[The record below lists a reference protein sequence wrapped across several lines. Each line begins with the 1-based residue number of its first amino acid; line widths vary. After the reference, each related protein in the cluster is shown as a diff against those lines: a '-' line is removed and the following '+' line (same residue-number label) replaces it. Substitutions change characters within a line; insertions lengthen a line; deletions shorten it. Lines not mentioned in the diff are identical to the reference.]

1 MAVCTTLTPTF
12 DLLNKK
18 MAHLGNIH
26 IEFGLLCL
34 FVLELKAFSGHTE
47 TEAWTKTTMWSIRMV
62 GQ

>member
-1 MAVCTTLTPTF
+1 
-12 DLLNKK
+12 

-26 IEFGLLCL
+26 IEFGFLCL